1 MMEIY
6 TLLETM
12 RNIIENGRKIPFT
25 ESKRIVDEAEL
36 LDLMDD
42 IIAKLP
48 DELKTAKWI
57 KEERERIIAEAHQDA
72 DNIVKEAE
80 NRIISMIDEHEI
92 TKKAYDK
99 KSEIIAG
106 ANEMYREIK
115 DETARDADEILANVE
130 NDILKLSETVA
141 GIEDSIQEALE
152 VLKNNRNELK

>member
-1 MMEIY
+1 MEIY
-6 TLLETM
+6 TLLETIK
-12 RNIIENGRKIPFT
+12 NIIESGRKIPFT
-25 ESKRIVDEAEL
+25 ESKRIVDEDEILDL
-36 LDLMDD
+36 LDE
-42 IIAKLP
+42 IVQKLP

-106 ANEMYREIK
+106 ANEMYREVK
-115 DETARDADEILANVE
+115 EETARYADEILANVE
-130 NDILKLSETVA
+130 SDIVKLSETVA
-141 GIEDSIQEALE
+141 GIESSIQGALE
-152 VLKNNRNELK
+152 LLKNHRNELK

>member
-1 MMEIY
+1 MEIY
-6 TLLETM
+6 TLLETIK
-12 RNIIENGRKIPFT
+12 NIIEGSRKIPFT
-25 ESKRIVDEAEL
+25 ESKRIVDEEEILEL
-36 LDLMDD
+36 IDE
-42 IIAKLP
+42 IVQKLP

-106 ANEMYREIK
+106 ANEMYREVK
-115 DETARDADEILANVE
+115 EETARYADEILANVE
-130 NDILKLSETVA
+130 TDILKLSETVA
-141 GIEDSIQEALE
+141 GIENSIQGALE
-152 VLKNNRNELK
+152 ILKNNRNELK

>member
-1 MMEIY
+1 MEIY
-6 TLLETM
+6 TLLETIK
-12 RNIIENGRKIPFT
+12 NIIESGRKIHFT
-25 ESKRIVDEAEL
+25 ESKRIVDEDEILDL
-36 LDLMDD
+36 LDE
-42 IIAKLP
+42 IVQKLP

-106 ANEMYREIK
+106 ANEMYREVK
-115 DETARDADEILANVE
+115 EETARYADEILANVE
-130 NDILKLSETVA
+130 NDIVKLSETVA
-141 GIEDSIQEALE
+141 GIESSIQGALE
-152 VLKNNRNELK
+152 ILKNNRNELK